1 MMTLL
6 LILLAIAATLCVPAM
21 ANLTAVLIR
30 PQRKVEA
37 RWITT
42 YPAAGALFAGAL
54 VEEDGSGNAANA
66 TAAGTTFLGMALQS
80 STVAGDRI
88 DVMTS
93 GEVRLLIAKGSA
105 IAATDL
111 GATVYVGDGGTD
123 INLTATSRQAIGK
136 ITEVETASIGVNTGF
151 CWVHI
156 EGQGKRSI

>member
-1 MMTLL
+1 MTTFLL
-6 LILLAIAATLCVPAM
+6 LILAVALLLSVPAM

-30 PQRKVEA
+30 PYRKPDA

-54 VEEDGSGNAANA
+54 VEEDGSGNMQNA
-66 TAAGTTFLGMALQS
+66 TAAGTTFTGMALQS
-80 STVAGDRI
+80 STTAGDRI

-93 GEVRLLIAKGSA
+93 GEVRLSIAKGSA

-123 INLTATSRQAIGK
+123 INLTSTSRQAIGK
-136 ITEVETASIGVNTGF
+136 IVEVEAAAIGQNTGF